1 MWMGCEMGWSD
12 DRRASA
18 MKGRGTH
25 RLIPLEE
32 DNAATLVTCCQV
44 VASGVEL
51 DGRYDVGW
59 MEMRIKNRRRERE
72 GDTLEIGRAHV

>member
-1 MWMGCEMGWSD
+1 
-12 DRRASA
+12 

-72 GDTLEIGRAHV
+72 GDTLGDVLDLALVAKALGKTPAA